1 MIRPTLPLPFTQLS
15 LWLALL
21 GVLLAGCAP
30 ATPTTTP
37 TVVVPTPTA
46 EAVVLIRPAPPVLG
60 AFDPATVAA
69 IRLDDYPIIPVISAT
84 AHAIYAAG
92 LAAGNNPSVFSK
104 LGDCMTENPH
114 FLVTFAEGQYD
125 LGPYADLQ
133 AVINHYSGVP
143 ARAGDWQLDSF
154 ATVGLA
160 AASGFNIAG
169 PLDATWANPAWCQGG
184 ESPAACEFRVAR
196 PSVAVIMFGT
206 NDVAYTDAATFD
218 FFFRTLVIKT
228 LDANVLPILSTF
240 PTRPE
245 DAAKS
250 LLLNQVVVQIALDYD
265 LPLLNLNR
273 ALEPLPYHGVD
284 PNDTIHLSVP
294 PEGEG
299 RVDQFTP
306 ENLQYG
312 FTVRN
317 LVTLQALQAVLA
329 ANGS

>member
-1 MIRPTLPLPFTQLS
+1 MSRLTLPLNRLTVSVILLS
-15 LWLALL
+15 W
-21 GVLLAGCAP
+21 LLAGCAS
-30 ATPTTTP
+30 ATPSPTLAP
-37 TVVVPTPTA
+37 TVPVPTPTA
-46 EAVVLIRPAPPVLG
+46 ESAVRPRPAPPKLG
-60 AFDPATVAA
+60 AFDPATVAH
-69 IRLDDYPIIPVISAT
+69 INLDDYAIVPEISAT
-84 AHAIYAAG
+84 ASALYTAG
-92 LAAGNNPSVFSK
+92 LAAGNNPHIFSK
-104 LGDCMTENPH
+104 LGDCMTENEH

-133 AVINHYSGVP
+133 AVLDQYSGVP

-160 AASGFNIAG
+160 AAAGFNIAG
-169 PLDATWANPAWCQGG
+169 PLDATWANPQWCEGG
-184 ESPAACEFRVAR
+184 ESPAACEFRVAQ

-206 NDVAYTDAATFD
+206 NDVAFTDAATFD
-218 FFFRTLVIKT
+218 YFYRTLVIKT
-228 LDANVLPILSTF
+228 LDAQVLPILSTF

-245 DAAKS
+245 DEAKS

-273 ALEPLPYHGVD
+273 ALAPLPHHGVD

-294 PEGEG
+294 PEGQG

-306 ENLQYG
+306 ESLQYG

-329 ANGS
+329 AGGR